1 MNLDLKYILLLYIL
15 FIGILYTFKPTI
27 FDLQNTKN
35 KKKKA
40 IYLSILIIIIAI
52 ISFYIKVLID
62 WFF

>member
-1 MNLDLKYILLLYIL
+1 MNLDLKYILLLYIV

-40 IYLSILIIIIAI
+40 IYLSILIMIIAI

>member
-15 FIGILYTFKPTI
+15 FIGILYTLKPTI
-27 FDLQNTKN
+27 FDLKNTKN

>member
-1 MNLDLKYILLLYIL
+1 MDLDLKYILLLYIL
-15 FIGILYTFKPTI
+15 FIGILYTIKPTI
-27 FDLQNTKN
+27 FDLHNTKN